1 MKSLTNILVVLLIIS
16 FVLQFTIPGYRDA
29 LVFSSDIALFEP
41 WRFFTAT
48 LLHFNILH
56 LFANT
61 YAFYIVGN
69 ALETKITKS
78 DILKILFLGSAIGY
92 VYQFLTYSYGI
103 DNIAIGLGASAG
115 TSALLAASA
124 LLLSETKVKV
134 FFIPIR
140 LKHLAIIFF
149 AFEIIAFALGNTT
162 TYHEAHLV
170 GGLFG
175 LLYKKY
181 IIKTS

>member
-1 MKSLTNILVVLLIIS
+1 MKSLTNILAVLLIIS

-48 LLHFNILH
+48 LLHFNLLH

-61 YAFYIVGN
+61 YALYIIGN
-69 ALETKITKS
+69 TLETKITKS
-78 DILKILFLGSAIGY
+78 ILTKILFLGSAIGY
-92 VYQFLTYSYGI
+92 LYQFLTYSYGI
-103 DNIAIGLGASAG
+103 DDIAIGLGASAG
-115 TSALLAASA
+115 VSALLAVSAS
-124 LLLSETKVKV
+124 LLAETKVNV
-134 FFIPIR
+134 FFIPIK
-140 LKHLAIIFF
+140 LKYLATIFF
-149 AFEIIAFALGNTT
+149 VFEIVAFAIGNTT

-175 LLYKKY
+175 LIYYKFL
-181 IIKTS
+181 IKK